1 MRSFEVRSIIGHKRQ
16 DLHPYVADD
25 GSEIVQ
31 RKEYSRAK
39 RFKGMPGE
47 WEFTANLA
55 LHMNNLAA
63 SPFSEYNEIRNGD
76 GPESVDEDQTRSS
89 LAAMNVESFDT
100 VPQNRTFEP
109 FASQAN
115 LLLHSN
121 VVDETQLIPSCGLD
135 RKNSIF
141 PHAQSLDHASH
152 EDSLAQS
159 ISSRSTPDRGKVEFE
174 LVTARG
180 ASDQQK
186 MFTSIGFDSNADIS
200 PHPHSSNRVSPTG
213 FQNAQKED
221 EELDFRLYHSEEL
234 LPELNPSFSA
244 YDTPNAFRQDQ
255 GAPEL
260 ESFPGDPQS
269 GAQNEMRMFH
279 RYDLSDSSDDV
290 SLHAQYLDDVS
301 EAGLEISHKEGK
313 EGTSIFQLSSP
324 NPHNTLDPL
333 DEFGDDLG
341 FDSSLHAHT
350 SRFAFS
356 PHSDMLYN
364 AEDDM
369 QTSDYGT
376 NKSEYDYGMDD
387 PLSRDSESTHF
398 YAGDPFDG
406 IGDSP
411 PSDSTLYPHTPRSTP
426 YVLSSV
432 ADEIQ
437 TSDLDGRHEG
447 DNNGQGMEDSLKQD
461 LRYDRFHT
469 GEPSDEFGDNH
480 GSDSSP
486 YLRTTH
492 AFKDEPVSASSPH
505 PPMDIAEDESQ
516 TSDIDGRNEGKDD
529 GHRMEDLSLYAYNPQ
544 SASLHHPHMSFI
556 AEDQMSDVDGH
567 RMEDPHNQDSEYDHF
582 QTGHPFNEFGDSLGS
597 DSSSYPRTIPN
608 AFDDACNEPVSA
620 SSPHP
625 PMVINC
631 EDKMQT
637 SGVDGRDQNEG
648 KGYRLEDLLNQHSG
662 STRFHAS
669 DPFDKFGVNPESG
682 PSPHAHIPWS
692 ASSLHPHMSSSAEDK
707 MQTFDF
713 SGRNEGEGKDP
724 SPYAH
729 IPCSASSPHPQMQMS
744 DFFVRNEGKDEGYIM
759 ADSLNQKNSGHMQF
773 HAGTWHE
780 IHVDPSDPSHLLVK
794 VPIDHNINVK
804 ADNPGYGTYP
814 FSALTGA
821 DFPHHPTGSYDV
833 NNAHNDAES
842 SYVQPEMPADFRF
855 DYRNFKIDSSFYPV
869 HVPLNAINTFELNG
883 DRSNCFR
890 LGPDESERNT
900 GADTSSENSTVDE
913 LFQSMPNGQ
922 EQVPGY
928 SNHNMHRDTC
938 LNEGDLAR
946 IGHQSSSFNTE
957 GLLLV
962 PSPALGINT
971 PSSSDM
977 PSTSEYNMK
986 GLSAFNDTG
995 CNADD
1000 EGVDD
1005 GDGDWEMQY
1014 EDVGLANNGNAT
1026 QISSDYDGVRAF
1038 EMEVPHAHMSHNTH
1052 VDHHYP
1058 PCNSSHETCNCD
1070 SRPQNFVSHH
1080 HLGVPPVQG
1089 DMLTP
1094 ESHGTFGDTNNQQG
1108 VTPLSP
1114 LTEIPDIPM
1123 AAESSIEDEKYLRT
1137 ELESLVASSC
1147 MYFRKSHFTSQLNQP
1162 PFDKVK
1168 LRSLL
1173 DSCYCY
1179 VGVLTDH
1186 DPPSPSSHPDT
1197 SHLFPRHG
1205 PKLYKAPQHRP
1216 HSKVEL
1222 TERVCYEVGCLLGR
1236 VNDQHN
1242 PEFTAKPLSTVPS
1255 TTIDSW
1261 RRSGAGGP
1269 TLNNFVL
1276 QLCDGKYTDWNKTA
1290 AQVFSRYLR
1299 SWEEYKGFTIK
1310 SIEEA
1315 FLVHLSQ
1322 LRKDF
1327 ERQGQLKSIDERDA
1341 EQRMRRLRRRN
1352 AELRRRISSLEE
1364 ILACHSDVLRELCDV
1379 YKRITVEC
1387 ISGDESES
1395 GPEPNSD
1402 RVYYRTS
1409 RVWSSKQFEE
1419 FQILLRAWHA
1429 GSRYIGGG
1437 KYSNGRF
1444 PHPRYP
1450 SSRSESIFNPDIAL
1464 QILAVGPDV
1473 PLTLPQEE
1481 VRFAKRFLH
1490 VKYRKTLPL
1499 PEDHPSLD
1507 V

>member
-1 MRSFEVRSIIGHKRQ
+1 
-16 DLHPYVADD
+16 
-25 GSEIVQ
+25 
-31 RKEYSRAK
+31 
-39 RFKGMPGE
+39 
-47 WEFTANLA
+47 
-55 LHMNNLAA
+55 MNNFAA
-63 SPFSEYNEIRNGD
+63 SPFSEYNEIRNGH
-76 GPESVDEDQTRSS
+76 GPESVNEDQTRSS
-89 LAAMNVESFDT
+89 LAAMNVKSFDT

-109 FASQAN
+109 LASQAD

-121 VVDETQLIPSCGLD
+121 VADETQLIPSCGLD

-159 ISSRSTPDRGKVEFE
+159 ISSRSTPDRGEVEFE

-180 ASDQQK
+180 GPELDSFSRSLISASASDQQK
-186 MFTSIGFDSNADIS
+186 MFTSIGFDGNADIS

-221 EELDFRLYHSEEL
+221 EEVDFRLYHSGEL
-234 LPELNPSFSA
+234 LPELNPSSST

-260 ESFPGDPQS
+260 ESFPGDPES
-269 GAQNEMRMFH
+269 GAQNEMRMFR
-279 RYDLSDSSDDV
+279 RYDLSDSHDDV

-301 EAGLEISHKEGK
+301 EAGLEISHKEGE
-313 EGTSIFQLSSP
+313 EGVHDLHRDEDIIVRPRLPFSNYP
-324 NPHNTLDPL
+324 PPYPHNTLDPL

-341 FDSSLHAHT
+341 SDSSLHAHT

-356 PHSDMLYN
+356 PHSYMSYN
-364 AEDDM
+364 ADDNM

-376 NKSEYDYGMDD
+376 NKSDYDYGMDD
-387 PLSRDSESTHF
+387 PLIRDSESTHF
-398 YAGDPFDG
+398 YAGDPFDE

-432 ADEIQ
+432 DDEIQ

-492 AFKDEPVSASSPH
+492 AFKDEPVSACSPH

-529 GHRMEDLSLYAYNPQ
+529 GHRTKDSPDWNSGSAQSHTGDPFDEFGDNNSRSASSSHPRITFDAFDDEPVSACSPHPPMDIAEDESQTSDIDGRNEGKDDGHRTKDSPDWNSGSAQSHTDNSFDEFGDNSGFDSSPYPGTIPNNAFDDEPNFASSPPPMIIVEDELQASDLDGGNEDRDDDNRTEDLLNQDSGYTGEPFNESGDNNPRSASSTYLRTIPNAFDDRPVCTSSPHPHMVIIEDQMQTSDLDGRNESKDDGHRMEDFSLYAYNPQ

-567 RMEDPHNQDSEYDHF
+567 RMEDPLNQDSEYDHF

-608 AFDDACNEPVSA
+608 AFDDACNEPMSA

-648 KGYRLEDLLNQHSG
+648 EGYRLEDLLNQHSG

-692 ASSLHPHMSSSAEDK
+692 ASSLHPHMSSSAEDE

-713 SGRNEGEGKDP
+713 SGRNEGEGEDP

-729 IPCSASSPHPQMQMS
+729 TPCPASSPHPQMQMS
-744 DFFVRNEGKDEGYIM
+744 DFFVRNEGEDEGYIM
-759 ADSLNQKNSGHMQF
+759 ADSLNQKNSGDMQF
-773 HAGTWHE
+773 YAGTWHE
-780 IHVDPSDPSHLLVK
+780 IHVDPSDPSHLFVK
-794 VPIDHNINVK
+794 VPINHNLNVK
-804 ADNPGYGTYP
+804 ADNPEY
-814 FSALTGA
+814 
-821 DFPHHPTGSYDV
+821 GSYDV

-842 SYVQPEMPADFRF
+842 SYVQPETPADFRF
-855 DYRNFKIDSSFYPV
+855 DFRNSKIDSSFYPV
-869 HVPLNAINTFELNG
+869 HVPLNAINTFELNE
-883 DRSNCFR
+883 DRSNRSR

-922 EQVPGY
+922 EQVAGY

-977 PSTSEYNMK
+977 PS
-986 GLSAFNDTG
+986 AFDDTG
-995 CNADD
+995 CDADD
-1000 EGVDD
+1000 EGMDD
-1005 GDGDWEMQY
+1005 GDGDWDMQY
-1014 EDVGLANNGNAT
+1014 EDVGSADNGNAT

-1038 EMEVPHAHMSHNTH
+1038 EMEVPHTHMSHNTH

-1070 SRPQNFVSHH
+1070 SRPQNFVSHN

-1089 DMLTP
+1089 DMLMP
-1094 ESHGTFGDTNNQQG
+1094 ESHGTFGDTDDQQG

-1137 ELESLVASSC
+1137 ELESLVASC
-1147 MYFRKSHFTSQLNQP
+1147 VKS
-1162 PFDKVK
+1162 
-1168 LRSLL
+1168 
-1173 DSCYCY
+1173 
-1179 VGVLTDH
+1179 VLMV
-1186 DPPSPSSHPDT
+1186 
-1197 SHLFPRHG
+1197 R
-1205 PKLYKAPQHRP
+1205 
-1216 HSKVEL
+1216 
-1222 TERVCYEVGCLLGR
+1222 
-1236 VNDQHN
+1236 
-1242 PEFTAKPLSTVPS
+1242 
-1255 TTIDSW
+1255 
-1261 RRSGAGGP
+1261 
-1269 TLNNFVL
+1269 
-1276 QLCDGKYTDWNKTA
+1276 
-1290 AQVFSRYLR
+1290 
-1299 SWEEYKGFTIK
+1299 
-1310 SIEEA
+1310 
-1315 FLVHLSQ
+1315 
-1322 LRKDF
+1322 
-1327 ERQGQLKSIDERDA
+1327 
-1341 EQRMRRLRRRN
+1341 
-1352 AELRRRISSLEE
+1352 
-1364 ILACHSDVLRELCDV
+1364 ILATI
-1379 YKRITVEC
+1379 Y
-1387 ISGDESES
+1387 
-1395 GPEPNSD
+1395 
-1402 RVYYRTS
+1402 
-1409 RVWSSKQFEE
+1409 SSF
-1419 FQILLRAWHA
+1419 
-1429 GSRYIGGG
+1429 
-1437 KYSNGRF
+1437 
-1444 PHPRYP
+1444 
-1450 SSRSESIFNPDIAL
+1450 
-1464 QILAVGPDV
+1464 
-1473 PLTLPQEE
+1473 
-1481 VRFAKRFLH
+1481 
-1490 VKYRKTLPL
+1490 
-1499 PEDHPSLD
+1499 
-1507 V
+1507 